1 MNAMAWRVLWILA
14 SAVVAMLLLFG
25 AAEAQTVKAK
35 VIKPKAPAV
44 SPVAKPMPKTV
55 QNPRVVTPQVQ
66 QDAEAAAYSDLVDNV
81 SGSLDRFAD
90 DNVSGNQERD
100 HLDDSDAGSTDDAKS
115 KTEKKPRR

>member
-1 MNAMAWRVLWILA
+1 MASRVLWMLA

-44 SPVAKPMPKTV
+44 SPVAKPMPKIV
-55 QNPRVVTPQVQ
+55 QNPRVVTPQTQ

-81 SGSLDRFAD
+81 SGSLDRFAN

-100 HLDDSDAGSTDDAKS
+100 HLDDSDAEASADDAKS